1 MKFAY
6 LIFVLSF
13 LLRPVVPVFSYIIN
27 YDYVSTVLCE
37 NKNKP
42 ELKCNGKCY
51 LKKQMAKTSE
61 EEKPLQKN
69 TKQIKLEQELLFFY
83 PNLNGLT
90 LLNPTFSFK
99 TTTTLYIN
107 LYYFL
112 EENFIFHPPSFKND
126 VQYNAHF

>member
-90 LLNPTFSFK
+90 LLNSTFSFK